1 MKTVNKVSIVGM
13 GALGLLYG
21 KLIADAKGREA
32 VSYLVDEARFEKY
45 KDMEVTVNGEAF
57 DCQVVKAEDAEVA
70 DLVIV
75 AVKYSGLDEALDVMS
90 KAVGPDT
97 IIISVLNGITSEH
110 IIAERYGYKNIVFT
124 VALGMDAMRFGRTLT
139 YTQKGKLVLGEE
151 KEGLTPEA
159 AHNLRALVRLFS
171 SCSVPFV
178 VASDIEYRIWSKL
191 MLNVGIN
198 QTCMI
203 YGTTYSGALK
213 PGSEAN
219 RTLISAM
226 REVIALA
233 NAEGIPLTEK
243 DLNTNMEVLA
253 TLSPDGTP
261 SMGQD
266 RINKVP
272 SEVDAFAGT
281 IIKLAEK
288 HGIYVPV
295 NQFIYERVKEIE
307 AEY

>member
-1 MKTVNKVSIVGM
+1 MKTINKVSIVGM
-13 GALGLLYG
+13 GALGMLYG
-21 KLIADAKGREA
+21 SIISKARGRDA
-32 VSYLVDEARFEKY
+32 VSYLVDEGRYEKY
-45 KDMEVTVNGEAF
+45 QGMEVTINGEPF
-57 DCQVVKAEDAEVA
+57 DCNIVKAQDAEPA

-75 AVKYSGLDEALDVMS
+75 AVKYSGLNAALDIME

-110 IIAERYGYKNIVFT
+110 VIAERYGYKNIVFT
-124 VALGMDAMRFGRTLT
+124 VALGMDAMRFGYSLT

-151 KEGLTPEA
+151 KESLTPEA
-159 AHNLRALVRLFS
+159 AHNLRALIKLFS
-171 SCSVPFV
+171 STGVPFV

-191 MLNVGIN
+191 MLNVGVN

-203 YGTTYSGALK
+203 YNTTYKGVLE
-213 PGSEAN
+213 PGEAN
-219 RTLISAM
+219 RTFIGAM

-243 DLNTNMEVLA
+243 DLNSNVDIIR
-253 TLSPDGTP
+253 TLSPEGTP

-266 RINKVP
+266 RINRVP

-288 HGIYVPV
+288 HGLYVPV
-295 NQFIYERVKEIE
+295 NQFIYDRVKEIE

>member
-1 MKTVNKVSIVGM
+1 MKTINNISIIGM

-21 KLIADAKGREA
+21 KLIADARGKDA
-32 VSYLVDEARFEKY
+32 VRYIVDEERFEKY
-45 KDMEVTVNGEAF
+45 KDMEVTVNGEVF
-57 DCQVVKAEDAEVA
+57 DCQVIRAEDAKPA

-75 AVKYSGLDEALDVMS
+75 AVKYTGLEEALDVME

-110 IIAERYGYKNIVFT
+110 IIGARYGYENIIFT
-124 VALGMDAMRFGRTLT
+124 VALGMDAMRFGRSLT

-151 KEGLTPEA
+151 KESLTPVA
-159 AHNLRALVRLFS
+159 AHNLRAVIRLFS
-171 SCSVPFV
+171 SCGVPFV
-178 VASDIEYRIWSKL
+178 IASDIEYRIWSKL
-191 MLNVGIN
+191 MLNVGVN

-203 YGTTYSGALK
+203 YNTTYKGVLE
-213 PGSEAN
+213 PGEAN
-219 RTLISAM
+219 RTFIGAM

-243 DLNTNMEVLA
+243 DLNSNVDIIR
-253 TLSPDGTP
+253 TLSPEGTP

-266 RINKVP
+266 RINRVP

-288 HGIYVPV
+288 HGLYVPV

>member
-1 MKTVNKVSIVGM
+1 MKTINKVSIVGM
-13 GALGLLYG
+13 GALGMLYG
-21 KLIADAKGREA
+21 SIISKARGRDA
-32 VSYLVDEARFEKY
+32 VSYLVDEDRYQKY
-45 KDMEVTVNGEAF
+45 QGMEVTINGEAF
-57 DCQVVKAEDAEVA
+57 DCNIVKAQDAEPA

-75 AVKYSGLDEALDVMS
+75 AVKYSGLNAALDIME

-110 IIAERYGYKNIVFT
+110 VIAERYGYKNIVFT
-124 VALGMDAMRFGRTLT
+124 VALGMDAMRFGHSLT

-151 KEGLTPEA
+151 KESLTPEA
-159 AHNLRALVRLFS
+159 AHNLRALIKLFS
-171 SCSVPFV
+171 STGVPFV

-191 MLNVGIN
+191 MLNVGVN

-203 YGTTYSGALK
+203 YNTTYKGVLE
-213 PGSEAN
+213 PGEAN
-219 RTLISAM
+219 RTFIGAM

-243 DLNTNMEVLA
+243 DLNSNVDIIR
-253 TLSPDGTP
+253 TLSPEGTP

-266 RINKVP
+266 RINRVP

-288 HGIYVPV
+288 HGLYVPV

>member
-1 MKTVNKVSIVGM
+1 MKTINKVSIVGM

-21 KLIADAKGREA
+21 KLIADARGREA
-32 VSYLVDEARFEKY
+32 VSYLVDEVRFEKY
-45 KDMEVTVNGEAF
+45 KDMEVTVNGDLF
-57 DCQVVKAEDAEVA
+57 DCKVVKGSEAEVA

-75 AVKYSGLDEALDVMS
+75 AVKYSGLEAALDVMS

-110 IIAERYGYKNIVFT
+110 VIAQRYGYKNIVFT
-124 VALGMDAMRFGRTLT
+124 VALGMDAMRFGRELT
-139 YTQKGKLVLGEE
+139 YTRKGKLVLGEE
-151 KEGLTPEA
+151 KESLTPEA
-159 AHNLRALVRLFS
+159 AHNLRALIRLFS
-171 SCSVPFV
+171 SCGVPFV

-191 MLNVGIN
+191 MMNVGVN

-203 YGTTYSGALK
+203 YGTNYKGALE
-213 PGSEAN
+213 PGEPN
-219 RTLISAM
+219 RTMISAM

-243 DLNTNMEVLA
+243 DLNANIEVLA

-266 RINKVP
+266 RINRVP
-272 SEVDAFAGT
+272 SEVEAFAGT
-281 IIKLAEK
+281 IIRLAEK
-288 HGIYVPV
+288 HGLHVPV
-295 NQFIYERVKEIE
+295 NRFIYERVKEIE